1 MFEIYPVFGRKP
13 GTVIKNTVRKGETD
27 MLKMRI
33 QILKNGGVIGEDVA
47 DFMIKVIDMM
57 AADYPQV
64 GMDPA
69 AMFTTHL
76 AMALERI
83 KKGEIVDALDEEIFA
98 EVLET
103 PEYPQAVEFRDKM
116 LSFCPLQFPASE
128 AQFILMHICNMLAAQ

>member
-1 MFEIYPVFGRKP
+1 
-13 GTVIKNTVRKGETD
+13 

-47 DFMIKVIDMM
+47 EFMNKVIDMM
-57 AADYPQV
+57 AADYPGI

-83 KKGEIVDALDEEIFA
+83 KKGEVVDALDAEIFA
-98 EVLET
+98 EVEET
-103 PEYPQAVEFRDKM
+103 PEYPAAVQFRDKM
-116 LSFCPLQFPASE
+116 LAFCPVDFPASE
-128 AQFILMHICNMLAAQ
+128 AQFIVMHICNMLAAG

>member
-1 MFEIYPVFGRKP
+1 
-13 GTVIKNTVRKGETD
+13 

-33 QILKNGGVIGEDVA
+33 QILKNGGIIGEDVA
-47 DFMIKVIDMM
+47 EFMNKVIDMM
-57 AADYPQV
+57 AADYPQI

-98 EVLET
+98 EVLEA
-103 PEYPQAVEFRDKM
+103 PEYPDAVQFREKM
-116 LSFCPLQFPASE
+116 LSFCPVQFPESE
-128 AQFILMHICNMLAAQ
+128 AQFIAMHICNMLAAQ

>member
-1 MFEIYPVFGRKP
+1 
-13 GTVIKNTVRKGETD
+13 

-47 DFMIKVIDMM
+47 EFMNKVIDMM

-83 KKGEIVDALDEEIFA
+83 KKGEVVDALDAEIFA
-98 EVLET
+98 EVEEA
-103 PEYPQAVEFRDKM
+103 PEYPAAVQFRNRM
-116 LSFCPLQFPASE
+116 LSFCPVQFPESE
-128 AQFILMHICNMLAAQ
+128 AQFITMHICNMLAAQ